1 MKIDINDYYKP
12 IMKREVSHH
21 AAVAIIES
29 ENKKEFLFD
38 VYGDNYAILDY
49 HSRINLIGGN
59 HNDEDI
65 SPWDIW
71 KREIEEEFSLDD
83 IEEKGENLTIPGKS
97 SRPKGEFAPLEDI
110 LTIRNEII
118 KNARPYK
125 DFYFETPSL
134 RMFKDEE
141 IIKLPIGKCIYS
153 VFLSSVNNDLFGEIK
168 TYLREGK
175 AIKQEGQT
183 CIRNIE
189 QLIKEEP
196 LCAAGTGLIMNDYL
210 GVNIP
215 NPDNAKLEYLGKPR
229 NFMQDYLLDFEYKR
243 PVRTATG

>member
-1 MKIDINDYYKP
+1 MKIDINDSYKP
-12 IMKREVSHH
+12 ILKRRVSHH

-29 ENKKEFLFD
+29 ENRKEFLFD

-49 HSRINLIGGN
+49 HGRINLIGGN
-59 HNDEDI
+59 HNYDDL

-71 KREIEEEFSLDD
+71 KREIEEEFSLEET
-83 IEEKGENLTIPGKS
+83 EEKGENLTITGKKEKS
-97 SRPKGEFAPLEDI
+97 DMEFAPIGKI
-110 LTIRNEII
+110 LAVRNEII

-134 RMFKDEE
+134 RMFKDKE

-168 TYLREGK
+168 TYIREGK

-189 QLIKEEP
+189 QLVKGKT